1 MPEFGYTFTRY
12 DPALHVRASL
22 REIDVSPKEAR
33 EVCAALVGLP
43 LDKARALLEDVI
55 KFKRAIP
62 FRRYKKK
69 VGHRRQLQGFYAGR
83 YPIKT
88 AKMLMELLDS
98 LEANA
103 EYKGLDISR
112 LQIIHAAAY
121 PGRKLKR
128 STPRAFGRTT
138 PRNKVLVHLE
148 VVGAER

>member
-22 REIDVSPKEAR
+22 REVDISPKEAR
-33 EVCAALVGLP
+33 EVCAALVGLK
-43 LDKARALLEDVI
+43 LDGARALLEDVI
-55 KFKRAIP
+55 NLKRAIP

-83 YPIKT
+83 YPVKI
-88 AKMLMELLDS
+88 AKMMLKLLDS

-103 EYKGLDISR
+103 EYRGLDISR
-112 LQIIHAAAY
+112 LHIIHAAAY

-128 STPRAFGRTT
+128 TIPRAFGRTT
-138 PRNKVLVHLE
+138 AKDKVLVHVE
-148 VVGAER
+148 IVGAER

>member
-12 DPALHVRASL
+12 DSALHVRASL

-138 PRNKVLVHLE
+138 SRNKVLVHVE